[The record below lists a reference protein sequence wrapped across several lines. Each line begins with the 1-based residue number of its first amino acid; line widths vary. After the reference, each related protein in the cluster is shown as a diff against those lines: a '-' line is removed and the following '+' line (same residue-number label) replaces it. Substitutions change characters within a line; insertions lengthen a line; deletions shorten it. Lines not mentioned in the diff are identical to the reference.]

1 MTDTTRTAPLYA
13 VSSYMSPTTAA
24 MLRAAM
30 IAGALFIAAMGFIY
44 PLLTGEEDKLV
55 TSVFFGVA
63 VVDLIIAVM
72 LPRFMASRPSPVR
85 FEFHAGYMAI
95 ALGASTEKPL
105 ARVPYEDI
113 DRIEEFA
120 GVPDKDRAAGL
131 TGVVIY
137 LRVARIELMRLP
149 YYGTQNGPA
158 LTLKGLRSDE
168 NPLARIKEVV
178 EKSKPA

>member
-1 MTDTTRTAPLYA
+1 MTDAARPDPLYV

-30 IAGALFIAAMGFIY
+30 IAGALFIAAMGFIF
-44 PLLTGEEDKLV
+44 PMLTGEEDKLV
-55 TSVFFGVA
+55 TAVFFGVA
-63 VVDLIIAVM
+63 VLDLVMAVM
-72 LPRFMASRPSPVR
+72 LPRFMASRPSPLR
-85 FEFHAGYMAI
+85 FEFHPDHLAI

-113 DRIEEFA
+113 LRIEDFA

-131 TGVVIY
+131 TGVVLY
-137 LRVARIELMRLP
+137 LRAARAELMRLP
-149 YYGTQNGPA
+149 YYGTQDGPA

-168 NPLARIKEVV
+168 NPLGRIKEVV
-178 EKSKPA
+178 EKSQPA

>member
-1 MTDTTRTAPLYA
+1 MSDTNHAAPLYV

-24 MLRAAM
+24 MLRGAM

-44 PLLTGEEDKLV
+44 PMLTGEEDKLV
-55 TSVFFGVA
+55 TGIFFGVA
-63 VVDLIIAVM
+63 VLDLIIAIM

-85 FEFHAGYMAI
+85 FEFYADHLAI
-95 ALGASTEKPL
+95 ALGGSTEKPL
-105 ARVPYEDI
+105 AQVPYEDI
-113 DRIEEFA
+113 DRAEEFS

-137 LRVARIELMRLP
+137 LRAARIELMRLP

-178 EKSKPA
+178 EKSKAA